1 MFSVWQNGPTRLK
14 SDFLV
19 HQLQTF
25 TFGIGYT
32 LKLVKSL
39 LQRKGGNR
47 SIITMKESKYNCD
60 RDDIICQGKKIGEK
74 AELRT

>member
-19 HQLQTF
+19 HRFQTF

-32 LKLVKSL
+32 LKIGRVPPPERVGK
-39 LQRKGGNR
+39 KGGKN
-47 SIITMKESKYNCD
+47 STTILLTKEV
-60 RDDIICQGKKIGEK
+60 
-74 AELRT
+74 

>member
-19 HQLQTF
+19 HRFQTF

-32 LKLVKSL
+32 LKIGRVPPEK
-39 LQRKGGNR
+39 NR
-47 SIITMKESKYNCD
+47 SSEPCTCARLGLY
-60 RDDIICQGKKIGEK
+60 
-74 AELRT
+74 

>member
-19 HQLQTF
+19 HRFQTF

-32 LKLVKSL
+32 LKIGQVPPPE
-39 LQRKGGNR
+39 RV
-47 SIITMKESKYNCD
+47 
-60 RDDIICQGKKIGEK
+60 GKRVGK
-74 AELRT
+74 T